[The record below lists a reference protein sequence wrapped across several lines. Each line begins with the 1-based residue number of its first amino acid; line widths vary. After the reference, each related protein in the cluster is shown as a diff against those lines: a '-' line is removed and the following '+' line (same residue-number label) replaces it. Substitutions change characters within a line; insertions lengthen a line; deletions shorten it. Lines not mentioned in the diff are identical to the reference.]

1 MMAFLFDLWIYQ
13 THLNFCNSYD
23 SNHKNQLWK
32 YNMVL
37 NMFRVLLVS
46 VLCLSLT
53 GCGLP
58 KHHAKTEHE
67 FLITPGI
74 GIKNLSLNDSIQHAK
89 TQFSRDFAVKDG
101 YLFLPTKGLDA
112 SYGEDGKIR
121 TIFLYYKLPRY
132 VTFDGI
138 TDKGI
143 GKDSSIKD
151 VLKAYG
157 PPTREGD
164 SIISEFGSVPGA
176 HEHTI
181 TYVHQGIQ
189 FTFWDETLADIRVLT
204 PK

>member
-1 MMAFLFDLWIYQ
+1 
-13 THLNFCNSYD
+13 
-23 SNHKNQLWK
+23 
-32 YNMVL
+32 
-37 NMFRVLLVS
+37 MFRVLLAS

-58 KHHAKTEHE
+58 NSHAKTEHE

-89 TQFSRDFAVKDG
+89 TQFSGEFVVKDG
-101 YLFLPTKGLDA
+101 YLLLPTKGLDA
-112 SYGEDGKIR
+112 SYGEDGRIR
-121 TIFLYYKLPRY
+121 AIFLYYKLPRY

-157 PPTREGD
+157 HLLVKA
-164 SIISEFGSVPGA
+164 IV
-176 HEHTI
+176 
-181 TYVHQGIQ
+181 
-189 FTFWDETLADIRVLT
+189 
-204 PK
+204 